1 MNTNPSSYSF
11 ARVSRPVRSQVEMQF
26 FALDQLLDANH
37 QARLVWA
44 YVTSL
49 NLEDFYAEIQ
59 VSAVQA
65 GRTAIAPEI
74 LLALWLFATIEGV
87 GSARELERRTE
98 RDIAYRWI
106 CGGVSVN
113 YHTLSD
119 FRSQHATALENILV
133 NSIAALVNQKLIP
146 LETIAQD
153 GMRVRANAG
162 KSSFRRKPTLENL
175 QAQAKEHVEKL
186 KKESESETG
195 RLEGN
200 ARRDAARQRAADERT
215 ARLAEALKQH
225 EELSQQRE
233 KRVKGS
239 GEETRVSTTDA
250 DARNMKMANGGFN
263 PALNVQFA
271 SDADTRIIVSVT
283 VTNEGTDG
291 GQLDPMHQKVTSNYG
306 KTPEHVLVD
315 SAYTTKE
322 SVTQVEGRGTKV
334 VSTIARSEQLE
345 KHGKNPHE
353 RQKGDS
359 DEYAAFRERM
369 GTEEYQIMYK
379 TRPSIA
385 EFPNAVCRNRGLQ
398 RFLVRGI
405 EKATAVALLH
415 ALAFN
420 FTRMLNLN
428 LLELAI

>member
-1 MNTNPSSYSF
+1 
-11 ARVSRPVRSQVEMQF
+11 MQF
-26 FALDQLLDANH
+26 LALDQLLEADH

-49 NLEDFYAEIQ
+49 NLDDFYAKIQ

-74 LLALWLFATIEGV
+74 LLALWFLATIEGV

-119 FRSQHATALENILV
+119 FRSLHAIALEKILV
-133 NSIAALVNQKLIP
+133 NSIAALVHQKLIP

-175 QAQAKEHVEKL
+175 QKQAREHVEKL
-186 KKESESETG
+186 KKESESETE

-200 ARRDAARQRAADERT
+200 ARRDAARKRAAQERA

-239 GEETRVSTTDA
+239 GAETRVSTTDP

-271 SDADTRIIVSVT
+271 SDADTRIIVGVS

-291 GQLDPMHQKVTSNYG
+291 GQLDPMHQQVINAYG

-334 VSTIARSEQLE
+334 VSTIARTEQLE

-369 GTEEYQIMYK
+369 AKEKYQTMYK
-379 TRPSIA
+379 MRPSIA
-385 EFPNAVCRNRGLQ
+385 EYPNAVCRNRGLQ
-398 RFLVRGI
+398 QFLVRGI
-405 EKATAVALLH
+405 EKAKATALLH

-420 FTRMLNLN
+420 FTRMLNLK
-428 LLELAI
+428 LIGLTT

>member
-1 MNTNPSSYSF
+1 MNSNPSNYLS
-11 ARVSRPVRSQVEMQF
+11 ARVSRPVRTQVEMQF
-26 FALDQLLDANH
+26 FALDELLEHNH

-44 YVTSL
+44 YVQSL
-49 NLEDFYAEIQ
+49 NLEDFYVNIQ

-74 LLALWLFATIEGV
+74 LLALWLLATIEGI

-119 FRSQHATALENILV
+119 FRSLHAMALEKLLV
-133 NSIAALVNQKLIP
+133 NSIASLVKQELIP

-162 KSSFRRKPTLENL
+162 KSSFRRKPTLEKL
-175 QAQAKEHVEKL
+175 QEQAKEHVDKL
-186 KKESESETG
+186 KKESESESE
-195 RLEGN
+195 RLEGE
-200 ARRDAARQRAADERT
+200 ARRDAARKRAAEERA

-239 GEETRVSTTDA
+239 GEETRVSTTDPE
-250 DARNMKMANGGFN
+250 ARNMKMANGGFN
-263 PALNVQFA
+263 PALNVQFVN
-271 SDADTRIIVSVT
+271 DGDTRLIVGVE

-291 GQLDPMHQKVTSNYG
+291 GQLDPMHKKVVSNFG
-306 KTPEHVLVD
+306 KTPKRALVD

-322 SVTQVEGRGTKV
+322 SVTQVESRGTKV
-334 VSTIARSEQLE
+334 VSTIARTEQLE

-369 GTEEYQIMYK
+369 GTEEYQELYK
-379 TRPSIA
+379 KRPSIA

-405 EKATAVALLH
+405 EKAKAVALMH

-428 LLELAI
+428 WI